1 MTLIEFIGGGPLD
14 GTKTPDT
21 GEDRVGVRDGDQV
34 YIYER
39 GDHPDNLAR
48 HALRLAQVLP
58 IGDERRYGPTG
69 A

>member
-1 MTLIEFIGGGPLD
+1 
-14 GTKTPDT
+14 
-21 GEDRVGVRDGDQV
+21 VRDGDRV